1 MCPLSAEFIQVF
13 KNQITNLETFIS
25 DIRLS
30 QKIIFFRAFTSFD
43 APLLKILIG
52 VTE

>member
-1 MCPLSAEFIQVF
+1 MCPLSAEFIHVL
-13 KNQITNLETFIS
+13 KNQITNLKTFIS
-25 DIRLS
+25 DIRS
-30 QKIIFFRAFTSFD
+30 QKIIFFTALTSFD

>member
-1 MCPLSAEFIQVF
+1 MCPLSAEFIQVI

-25 DIRLS
+25 DIRS
-30 QKIIFFRAFTSFD
+30 QKIIFFTAFTSFD